1 MLEYDR
7 TDIFKG
13 RYLSKYVW
21 RREAKNYRVHER
33 IDERLQQSLI

>member
-7 TDIFKG
+7 TDMFKD

-21 RREAKNYRVHER
+21 RRETQNNRVHKR
-33 IDERLQQSLI
+33 IDERLQQSYI